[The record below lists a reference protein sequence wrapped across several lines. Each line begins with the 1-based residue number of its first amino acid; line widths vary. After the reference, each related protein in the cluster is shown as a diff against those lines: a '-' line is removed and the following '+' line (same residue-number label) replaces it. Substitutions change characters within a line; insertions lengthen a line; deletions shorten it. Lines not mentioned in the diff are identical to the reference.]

1 MERNL
6 ERVHLIR
13 WENLSEKIQRKC
25 RDFSFYRIPRLLIK
39 NLMGIKKK
47 VIDKTFIVDTIK
59 LSIMR
64 AVFYYT
70 IRKNI

>member
-1 MERNL
+1 
-6 ERVHLIR
+6 
-13 WENLSEKIQRKC
+13 
-25 RDFSFYRIPRLLIK
+25 
-39 NLMGIKKK
+39 MGIKKK

>member
-1 MERNL
+1 
-6 ERVHLIR
+6 
-13 WENLSEKIQRKC
+13 
-25 RDFSFYRIPRLLIK
+25 
-39 NLMGIKKK
+39 MGIKKK

-70 IRKNI
+70 IGKIYKFYSKKRSQKMLNNIRNQNVEGRYRETITIEMKYEIIVL